1 MTHPQDQHL
10 APAPGNLPV
19 ADHDDSD
26 VLLER
31 VRQAAQDNT
40 PLRLVGGGSKG
51 FYGRPVS
58 GETLSLTAH
67 TGIVHYD
74 PVELVVTVRAGTRLE
89 DLQAALA
96 LEGQQLAFEPPHFA
110 DTATVGGMVACGL
123 SGPRRPWAGSVRDFV
138 LGTRLITHDGK
149 RLRFGGEVM
158 KNVAG
163 YDLSRLMV
171 GAQGTLGVID
181 EVSFKVL
188 PRPAASATLRLEMS
202 RDTAMARLAEWGREP
217 LPITGAAHDGD
228 ALHIRLEGGP
238 SSVAD
243 TQARLGGEP
252 DDADFWR
259 RLREFELTFFSRRH
273 DNRPLW
279 RLSLPHRAP
288 AVPLDGDELIDWA
301 GAQRW
306 WRSDTSA
313 ETIRRHAAH
322 VGGHATHIDLDRAH
336 GIEMPFTPLSPVLA
350 KYHRRLKAELDP
362 NGIFNP
368 GRLYEGL

>member
-1 MTHPQDQHL
+1 MTHLHNQQP
-10 APAPGNLPV
+10 APAPGSQPV
-19 ADHDDSD
+19 ADHDLSD
-26 VLLER
+26 ALLER
-31 VRQAAQDNT
+31 VRQAVQDNT

-51 FYGRPVS
+51 FYGRPVV
-58 GETLSLTAH
+58 GETFSLAAH

-74 PVELVVTVRAGTRLE
+74 PVELVVTVRAGTRLA
-89 DLQAALA
+89 DLQQTLA
-96 LEGQQLAFEPPHFA
+96 EAGQQLAFEPPHFA
-110 DTATVGGMVACGL
+110 DTSTVGGMVACGI
-123 SGPRRPWAGSVRDFV
+123 SGPRRPWGGSVRDFV

-149 RLRFGGEVM
+149 RLHFGGEVM

-188 PRPAASATLRLEMS
+188 PLPAASATLRLEMS

-217 LPITGAAHDGD
+217 LPITGAAHDGE

-238 SSVAD
+238 GSVAD

-252 DDADFWR
+252 DDVDFWQ
-259 RLREFELTFFSRRH
+259 RLRELDLAFFSRRH
-273 DNRPLW
+273 DSRPLW

-288 AVPLDGDELIDWA
+288 AVPLDGDELVDWA

-306 WRSDTSA
+306 WRSDTPA
-313 ETIRRHAAH
+313 ETVRRHAAR
-322 VGGHATHIDLDRAH
+322 VGGHATRIDLDQSH
-336 GIEMPFTPLSPVLA
+336 GIETPFTPLSPVLA
-350 KYHRRLKAELDP
+350 KYHHRLKAELDP
-362 NGIFNP
+362 HGIFNP

>member
-1 MTHPQDQHL
+1 MTHPQDQRPAL
-10 APAPGNLPV
+10 ASESLPA
-19 ADHDDSD
+19 ADHDASD
-26 VLLER
+26 ALLDR
-31 VRQAAQDNT
+31 VQQAARDNT
-40 PLRLVGGGSKG
+40 PLRLVGGDSKG

-58 GETLSLTAH
+58 GETLSLAEH

-74 PVELVVTVRAGTRLE
+74 PVELVVTVRAGTRLT
-89 DLQAALA
+89 DLQQTLA
-96 LEGQQLAFEPPHFA
+96 EAGQQLAFEPPHFA
-110 DTATVGGMVACGL
+110 DTATVGGMVACGIA
-123 SGPRRPWAGSVRDFV
+123 GPRRPWAGSVRDFV
-138 LGTRLITHDGK
+138 LGTRLITHDAK

-188 PRPAASATLRLEMS
+188 PRPAASARLRLEMT
-202 RDTAMARLAEWGREP
+202 RDAAMARLAEWGREP
-217 LPITGAAHDGD
+217 LPITGAAHDGET
-228 ALHIRLEGGP
+228 LHIRLEGGAG
-238 SSVAD
+238 SVA
-243 TQARLGGEP
+243 TTRERLGGEP
-252 DDADFWR
+252 DDTDFWR
-259 RLREFELTFFSRRH
+259 RLRELKLDFFSRRN
-273 DNRPLW
+273 DSRPLW

-288 AVPLDGDELIDWA
+288 AVPLDGDELVDWA

-306 WRSDTSA
+306 WRSHMSA
-313 ETIRRHAAH
+313 ETIRQHAAH
-322 VGGHATHIDLDRAH
+322 VGGHATRIDLDQPH

-362 NGIFNP
+362 HGIFNP